1 MDRDLS
7 ESMTVSLFITEPE
20 DISLLKSIGR
30 KIEGFNQTVSIISI
44 TNSPNCKN
52 CWDVVVMV
60 ESPTALYLLGRFVGV
75 DRKRLHDLDF

>member
-1 MDRDLS
+1 MNKDLS

-20 DISLLKSIGR
+20 DIPLIKEIGG
-30 KIEGFNQTVSIISI
+30 KLEGWNQTVSVLSI
-44 TNSPNCKN
+44 TDSVHKG

-75 DRKRLHDLDF
+75 DRKRIHDLDF